1 MPHETGLFLLYF
13 FHFLSQEVL
22 FAQPHRQDSIMIR
35 QIYDMALT
43 QGKSYI
49 HLERIC
55 KEVPTCLSGSA
66 NADEAVCIAII

>member
-1 MPHETGLFLLYF
+1 
-13 FHFLSQEVL
+13 
-22 FAQPHRQDSIMIR
+22 MIR